1 MSNYKNLIIQSP
13 FDFVIYSGQL
23 KNSILFYDKIIIPDF
38 SKVFSENINQ
48 IRNRPIPEFL
58 MFWDTI
64 GKINETEIYSV
75 MTRSQIEN
83 HKKNVEELFAPY
95 RAVDKTLSLLER
107 EGITEDRF
115 IENIGGYNGDEWLK
129 SIDNAKLYKKPKDE
143 KEQLLLDRN
152 TVWFLQDKAI
162 LELSEREKL
171 TSFYQLTEPEFG
183 YEETQLTDTF
193 PNKVENFILKSCDFQ
208 IPDFQRATFEDVL
221 EIRTKY
227 SDELSQA
234 RLHISKLSFDIASK
248 FKNEKP
254 EELEKWID
262 YYCTEII
269 KPQITQFSNSIFKER
284 NNKIKK
290 VVKSV
295 AGMTSFILSLSNW
308 RSLIPE
314 LLKTGLELD
323 ETLKNSAASEQSFI
337 KLMGLTYKK

>member
-13 FDFVIYSGQL
+13 YDFVLYSGQL
-23 KNSILFYDKIIIPDF
+23 KNSVLFYDKIIIPDF
-38 SKVFSENINQ
+38 SKVFSDTINQ
-48 IRNRPIPEFL
+48 IRNRPVPEFL
-58 MFWDTI
+58 MFWDTM
-64 GKINETEIYSV
+64 GKVNEKEIYSG
-75 MTRSQIEN
+75 MTRGQIEN

-95 RAVDKTLSLLER
+95 RTVDKTLSLLER
-107 EGITEDRF
+107 EGIAEDCF
-115 IENIGGYNGDEWLK
+115 IEDIGGYHGDEWLK
-129 SIDNAKLYKKPKDE
+129 SIDNAKVYKKAKDQ
-143 KEQLLLDRN
+143 KEQLSLDRN

-171 TSFYQLTEPEFG
+171 TTFYQLTEPEFG
-183 YEETQLTDTF
+183 YDDIQLLNTF
-193 PNKVENFILKSCDFQ
+193 PNNVENFIMKSCDFQ

-221 EIRTKY
+221 EIRAKY
-227 SDELSQA
+227 SDELAQA

-254 EELEKWID
+254 AELEKWID

-269 KPQITQFSNSIFKER
+269 KPQIAQFSNSVFKER
-284 NNKIKK
+284 NSKIKK

-295 AGMTSFILSLSNW
+295 AGLTSFILSLSNW
-308 RSLIPE
+308 RSLVPE

-323 ETLKNSAASEQSFI
+323 ETLKNSTASEQSFI